1 MKKLEMFAKVIGDLQ
16 KTEYFKDFTFLKS
29 KKAFILK
36 DALGFFGFYFRTLD
50 GIKDNELTLELDF
63 RIARRYDIL
72 HKWFEPFWHYP
83 IREQRDIRTI
93 GFPIWDK
100 DWNYRHGL
108 HWDFRLD
115 GVDYEKDF
123 IEMYNRIVP
132 QCQYQQNR
140 FKTLQDMY
148 DVYIDDILNGN
159 ILFSNRTITPQGDIF
174 EYMALCLIVNPAK
187 YPLLKQFYLELI
199 DKRLKK
205 GDPNFTKYGD
215 INSFH
220 EIFNYLENYD
230 FSKEL
235 KKCGL

>member
-16 KTEYFKDFTFLKS
+16 QTEYFKDFTFLKS
-29 KKAFILK
+29 RRILIQK
-36 DALGFFGFYFRTLD
+36 DNLGSFWVRFRTLD
-50 GIKDNELTLELDF
+50 GIKDNALTLELDF
-63 RIARRYDIL
+63 GIARRYDIL
-72 HKWFEPFWHYP
+72 HKWFEPFWRYP
-83 IREQRDIRTI
+83 IREQRIASTV
-93 GFPIWDK
+93 GFPVWDK
-100 DWNYRHGL
+100 DWNYRHSL

-123 IEMYNRIVP
+123 IEMYNRIIP
-132 QCQYQQNR
+132 QCRYQQNR

-159 ILFSNRTITPQGDIF
+159 INRVITPQDDVF
-174 EYMALCLIVNPAK
+174 VYMALCLIVNPAK
-187 YPLLKQFYLELI
+187 YPILKQFYMELI

-220 EIFNYLENYD
+220 EIFNYMENYD

>member
-1 MKKLEMFAKVIGDLQ
+1 MKLLEMYSKVIDDLQ

-29 KKAFILK
+29 RRIYIQK
-36 DALGFFGFYFRTLD
+36 DNLGSFLVRFRPLL
-50 GIKDNELTLELDF
+50 GIKNHEYSLELDF
-63 RIARRYDIL
+63 GIERRYDIL

-83 IREQRDIRTI
+83 LREQRIAPSVLFAVWRAPKKELS
-93 GFPIWDK
+93 F
-100 DWNYRHGL
+100 
-108 HWDFRLD
+108 DFLLD
-115 GVDYEKDF
+115 GSDFNEVFHDMYE
-123 IEMYNRIVP
+123 ELVP
-132 QCQYQQNR
+132 QCRYQQNR

-159 ILFSNRTITPQGDIF
+159 ILFSNRAITPQDDVF
-174 EYMALCLIVNPAK
+174 VYMALCLIVNPAK
-187 YPLLKQFYLELI
+187 YPILKQFYMELI

-220 EIFNYLENYD
+220 EIFNYLENHD